1 MSLYAISSG
10 APSTMKL
17 LRRILVTLLGIVGA
31 LPLAFAVYVASY
43 QDLRY
48 DVRAPH
54 IPARTDS
61 ACAA

>member
-17 LRRILVTLLGIVGA
+17 LRRILVTLLGILGA
-31 LPLAFAVYVASY
+31 MLLAFAVSMASH

-54 IPARTDS
+54 IRARTDS

>member
-1 MSLYAISSG
+1 
-10 APSTMKL
+10 MKL

-31 LPLAFAVYVASY
+31 LPLAFAVYLASH

-54 IPARTDS
+54 IPAHTDS